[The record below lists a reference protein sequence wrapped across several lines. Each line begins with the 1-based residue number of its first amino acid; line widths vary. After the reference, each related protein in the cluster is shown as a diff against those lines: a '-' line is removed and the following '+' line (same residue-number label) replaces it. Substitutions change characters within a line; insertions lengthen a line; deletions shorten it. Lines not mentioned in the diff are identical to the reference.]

1 MFRLRLHPTP
11 SGFAV
16 GLAVIALWALLWVW
30 FIAQLAESPRT
41 VARSL
46 PVLPELTALEAPAH
60 PAA

>member
-41 VARSL
+41 AARSL
-46 PVLPELTALEAPAH
+46 PALPELTALEAPAH